1 MKVIVCDDDPVSR
14 VSMVD
19 LVKGFPDLE
28 VVEASDG
35 EEAWDLLQESVPL
48 LCCTS
53 IRLPKRS
60 GIELLRRARQTPH
73 LRKLPFVM
81 TAQAV
86 DTTDVIEAIRLG
98 AIDCIPKPAE
108 SRQTREYMARVLQ
121 RVWATVV
128 EERQFTLRRLG
139 VTPEK
144 LDHDYQAF
152 EAQIDK
158 VSAELAA
165 GGGDPDSGVLQ
176 RRLPGLVTTCDTLGI
191 WRGEEALQGLLA
203 APAAKV
209 QVFGVLASV
218 RAMVHHQ
225 LEQVS

>member
-1 MKVIVCDDDPVSR
+1 MKVIVCDDDPVAR
-14 VSMVD
+14 VAMVE

-35 EEAWDLLQESVPL
+35 GEAWNRLQESVPL

-53 IRLPKRS
+53 IRLPKLS
-60 GIELLRRARQTPH
+60 GIDLLRRVRQTSH

-81 TAQAV
+81 TALAA
-86 DTTDVIEAIRLG
+86 DTTEVIEAIRLG
-98 AIDCIPKPAE
+98 AIDCIPKPID
-108 SRQTREYMARVLQ
+108 SRQTREYMAQVLQ

-128 EERQFTLRRLG
+128 EERRFTLKRLG

-144 LDHDYQAF
+144 LDQNYHAF

-165 GGGDPDSGVLQ
+165 GGGETDAGVLR
-176 RRLPGLVTTCDTLGI
+176 RRLPGLVTSCDTLGI

-209 QVFGVLASV
+209 QIFGVLASV

-225 LEQVS
+225 LEQVR